1 MASLQDDMVVLEL
14 TKDVSGRESD
24 SSDNNN
30 IAIECSNDNK
40 DPELFNT
47 IDGDLLN
54 RGGGCAGAV
63 KEAPEPEEEKTSEK
77 AKEFFKKIA
86 GEDMEVDWLELK
98 DILDYAMRKEL
109 PRASSQSQDSIVTT
123 LLALVCGVVC
133 RDTPLG
139 QAFEVKNDGFSKD
152 VCRSMI
158 AMMDVDRS
166 GKLGFEE
173 FKALWVDIRH
183 WKDGSGYL
191 SAFEL
196 RHALNSAGYR
206 LNNNIL
212 NILAHRYSSKDG
224 MITFDD
230 FMMCAVRLKGLIG
243 QWFACFI

>member
-1 MASLQDDMVVLEL
+1 MPVQ
-14 TKDVSGRESD
+14 REIGLSQ
-24 SSDNNN
+24 
-30 IAIECSNDNK
+30 
-40 DPELFNT
+40 
-47 IDGDLLN
+47 
-54 RGGGCAGAV
+54 V

-139 QAFEVKNDGFSKD
+139 QAF
-152 VCRSMI
+152 
-158 AMMDVDRS
+158 
-166 GKLGFEE
+166 
-173 FKALWVDIRH
+173 
-183 WKDGSGYL
+183 
-191 SAFEL
+191 
-196 RHALNSAGYR
+196 GYR

>member
-1 MASLQDDMVVLEL
+1 MIVLEL
-14 TKDVSGRESD
+14 TKDVYGSESD
-24 SSDNNN
+24 SSHDNN
-30 IAIECSNDNK
+30 IAIECNNDNK
-40 DPELFNT
+40 DPELFD
-47 IDGDLLN
+47 ISDGVLKNNLN
-54 RGGGCAGAV
+54 AGGDCAGAV
-63 KEAPEPEEEKTSEK
+63 KEEPEPEEEKTSEK

-183 WKDGSGYL
+183 WKTVFKIYDKDGSGYL

-243 QWFACFI
+243 Q